1 MDINVYHPLT
11 KDPYFGFAIIFVICI
26 LAVAWFIKVTVL
38 ESLFC
43 KDENEE
49 EIQKENE
56 NKDENE
62 KQNEDKNKFNGLKY
76 GAIVSTIKDSEDNSY
91 KVVFDPDNG
100 LLIPMVFYYIDS
112 YYHGIPSVYYM
123 KIPMGVLKE
132 IYDNFKNENNE
143 AEKNHEDE
151 KNV

>member
-11 KDPYFGFAIIFVICI
+11 KDPYFGFVIIFVICI

-38 ESLFC
+38 ESFFG
-43 KDENEE
+43 KDKNEE

-56 NKDENE
+56 NQE
-62 KQNEDKNKFNGLKY
+62 KNKDTDKSSVLKS
-76 GAIVSTIKDSEDNSY
+76 GAIISTIKDSENNSY
-91 KVVFDPDNG
+91 RVVFDHNKG
-100 LLIPMVFYYIDS
+100 LLVPIVVYYINS
-112 YYHGIPSVYYM
+112 YNQGIPYVYYM
-123 KIPMGVLKE
+123 KIPMDVLKE
-132 IYDNFKNENNE
+132 IYDNFKNEVNE